1 MPLHL
6 ARPGVGRLTHRTPDL
21 RWGLVTERLLWGSLI
36 GLAILGTMLF
46 LGLFGVLIWGL
57 FWGIPG

>member
-1 MPLHL
+1 
-6 ARPGVGRLTHRTPDL
+6 
-21 RWGLVTERLLWGSLI
+21 LVTERLLWGSLI